1 MLAFYGN
8 AAFAAVYNIDTD
20 RLKKTRRCNSPD
32 GGLKT

>member
-8 AAFAAVYNIDTD
+8 AAFAAVYIDTD
-20 RLKKTRRCNSPD
+20 KLKKTRRCNSGD